1 MIDPKNVK
9 FIEASEAKCLEIKD
23 SDEWK
28 ELYDAIKKLS
38 EYTRLWIKDGTYTI
52 ESYDEVKDV
61 LEQYPTHADNIQIL
75 SRVGRSWRVTFDLW
89 THMPTGSVKQEKEAN
104 LVVDF
109 AKNYAQKVATDG
121 YYYNPLGMV
130 VVGYHVTD
138 KSR

>member
-1 MIDPKNVK
+1 MLRRWGYGGTLSLITIPQIFPPAASKN
-9 FIEASEAKCLEIKD
+9 D
-23 SDEWK
+23 S
-28 ELYDAIKKLS
+28 
-38 EYTRLWIKDGTYTI
+38 RL
-52 ESYDEVKDV
+52 KDV

-121 YYYNPLGMV
+121 YYYN
-130 VVGYHVTD
+130 D
-138 KSR
+138 DNRF